1 MQSPSRKA
9 CLYQPSV
16 IRSNQRYSVS
26 RELCPPS
33 HQHSPFPYSPAFLG
47 CGSPGRRALWMSSS
61 DVEDGADAQ
70 EEAPEDGPQ
79 LRDQVKL
86 HHLTQVGVVA
96 GSVRLELEQTGE
108 HLTKD

>member
-79 LRDQVKL
+79 LWDQVKL

>member
-1 MQSPSRKA
+1 M
-9 CLYQPSV
+9 
-16 IRSNQRYSVS
+16 
-26 RELCPPS
+26 
-33 HQHSPFPYSPAFLG
+33 
-47 CGSPGRRALWMSSS
+47 
-61 DVEDGADAQ
+61 EDGADAQ